1 MIRPFCQATFYLSQN
16 KNRREKNGEINTL
29 GFWDI
34 DGIFPSAGV
43 GLGVDIFL
51 LGNIK
56 CGEVAEFMERGQF
69 PQFKETEENTNK
81 AK

>member
-1 MIRPFCQATFYLSQN
+1 M
-16 KNRREKNGEINTL
+16 

-43 GLGVDIFL
+43 GLGVDI
-51 LGNIK
+51 IK

-69 PQFKETEENTNK
+69 LQFKEETEENTNK